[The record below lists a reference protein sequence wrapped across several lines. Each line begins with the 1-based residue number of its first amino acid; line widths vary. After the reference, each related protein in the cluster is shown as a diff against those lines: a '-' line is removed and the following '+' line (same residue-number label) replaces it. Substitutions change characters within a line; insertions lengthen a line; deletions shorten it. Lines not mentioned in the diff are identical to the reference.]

1 MKQGKLALIVA
12 PSGTGKSTIIKR
24 LLKDLPNI
32 EESVSFTTRNIR
44 PGEVDGLDYNFISED
59 DFKQRIEADEF
70 LEWAQVHGNY
80 YGTSKK
86 FIAEKRAQGIH
97 MLLDLD
103 VQGADAMK
111 EIYGDDIKVV
121 FIAPPSIGELENRL
135 RHRGTENTGIINLR
149 LANAKAELL
158 RKDDYDYCVLND
170 DLEKAYSNI
179 KSLFIK
185 ILEAE

>member
-1 MKQGKLALIVA
+1 MSQGKLILIVA

-24 LLKDLPNI
+24 LLGDLQNI
-32 EESVSFTTRNIR
+32 QESVSYTTRKIR
-44 PGEVDGLDYNFISED
+44 PGEKNGLDYNFIEEE
-59 DFKQRIEADEF
+59 DFKQRIQEDEF

-86 FIAEKRAQGIH
+86 FIAEKRDQGIH
-97 MLLDLD
+97 ILLDLD

-111 EIYGDDIKVV
+111 SIYGDDIKVI
-121 FIAPPSIGELENRL
+121 FIAPPSINALESRL

-158 RKDDYDYCVLND
+158 RKDDYDFCVLND
-170 DLEKAYSNI
+170 DLEKAYAEI
-179 KSLFIK
+179 KSIFESI
-185 ILEAE
+185 IGS